1 MQAEL
6 ENYKSNEV
14 NLNVSEDI
22 SILYIV
28 QHELLNQKEVEFAGV
43 VLKHQLKEDFSFRIV
58 TKKSKPLDV
67 LHKALQSSS
76 DNAAKV
82 KEMIE
87 SEINKEKSAGSAW
100 SFVRIVKAEW
110 SQELRRIFWFVQ
122 NVVSQKQRMKS
133 SQFPW

>member
-1 MQAEL
+1 MQAEI

-58 TKKSKPLDV
+58 TKKSKPLDI

-76 DNAAKV
+76 DNASKII
-82 KEMIE
+82 EMIE
-87 SEINKEKSAGSAW
+87 SEINKDKSAGSA
-100 SFVRIVKAEW
+100 
-110 SQELRRIFWFVQ
+110 
-122 NVVSQKQRMKS
+122 
-133 SQFPW
+133 

>member
-87 SEINKEKSAGSAW
+87 TEINKESAGSAW

>member
-6 ENYKSNEV
+6 ENYKSNEI

-28 QHELLNQKEVEFAGV
+28 QHELLNEKEVEFAGV

-76 DNAAKV
+76 DNVLKI
-82 KEMIE
+82 KDMIN
-87 SEINKEKSAGSAW
+87 SAVTNEKSAGPA
-100 SFVRIVKAEW
+100 
-110 SQELRRIFWFVQ
+110 
-122 NVVSQKQRMKS
+122 
-133 SQFPW
+133 

>member
-6 ENYKSNEV
+6 ENYKSNEI

-43 VLKHQLKEDFSFRIV
+43 VLKHQLKEDFSFKIV
-58 TKKSKPLDV
+58 TKKSKPLDI

-76 DNAAKV
+76 DNALKV

-87 SEINKEKSAGSAW
+87 SAVNKEKSADSTW
-100 SFVRIVKAEW
+100 NFVQTVKAEW

-122 NVVSQKQRMKS
+122 NVVSQRPRMKS
-133 SQFPW
+133 NQFLW

>member
-1 MQAEL
+1 MQAEI
-6 ENYKSNEV
+6 ENYKTNEV

-22 SILYIV
+22 SVLYIV

-58 TKKSKPLDV
+58 TKKSKPLDI

-76 DNAAKV
+76 DNALKL

-87 SEINKEKSAGSAW
+87 LEINKEKSAGST
-100 SFVRIVKAEW
+100 
-110 SQELRRIFWFVQ
+110 
-122 NVVSQKQRMKS
+122 
-133 SQFPW
+133 

>member
-6 ENYKSNEV
+6 ENYKSNEI

-28 QHELLNQKEVEFAGV
+28 QHELLNEKEVEFAGV

-76 DNAAKV
+76 DNVLKIKDMLSSAVA
-82 KEMIE
+82 
-87 SEINKEKSAGSAW
+87 NEKSSGSTW
-100 SFVRIVKAEW
+100 SFVQIAKVGW
-110 SQELRRIFWFVQ
+110 NHV
-122 NVVSQKQRMKS
+122 
-133 SQFPW
+133 

>member
-6 ENYKSNEV
+6 ENYKSNEI

-28 QHELLNQKEVEFAGV
+28 QHELLNEKEVEFAGV
-43 VLKHQLKEDFSFRIV
+43 VLKHQLKENFNFRIV

-67 LHKALQSSS
+67 LLKALQSST
-76 DNAAKV
+76 DNAIKL

-87 SEINKEKSAGSAW
+87 ATVNKEKSADSA
-100 SFVRIVKAEW
+100 
-110 SQELRRIFWFVQ
+110 
-122 NVVSQKQRMKS
+122 
-133 SQFPW
+133 

>member
-6 ENYKSNEV
+6 ENYKSNEI

-28 QHELLNQKEVEFAGV
+28 QHELLNEKEVEFAGV

-76 DNAAKV
+76 DNVLKIND
-82 KEMIE
+82 MIN
-87 SEINKEKSAGSAW
+87 SAVTNEKSAD
-100 SFVRIVKAEW
+100 
-110 SQELRRIFWFVQ
+110 
-122 NVVSQKQRMKS
+122 
-133 SQFPW
+133 PT

>member
-1 MQAEL
+1 MQADL

-58 TKKSKPLDV
+58 TKKSKPLDI

-76 DNAAKV
+76 DNALKL

-87 SEINKEKSAGSAW
+87 SEVNKEKSAGSA
-100 SFVRIVKAEW
+100 
-110 SQELRRIFWFVQ
+110 
-122 NVVSQKQRMKS
+122 
-133 SQFPW
+133 

>member
-6 ENYKSNEV
+6 ENYKSNEI

-28 QHELLNQKEVEFAGV
+28 QHELLNEKEVEFAGV

-76 DNAAKV
+76 DNVLKIKDMLSSAVA
-82 KEMIE
+82 
-87 SEINKEKSAGSAW
+87 NEKSSGST
-100 SFVRIVKAEW
+100 
-110 SQELRRIFWFVQ
+110 
-122 NVVSQKQRMKS
+122 
-133 SQFPW
+133 

>member
-43 VLKHQLKEDFSFRIV
+43 VLKHQLKGDFSFRIV

-67 LHKALQSSS
+67 LRKALQSST

-87 SEINKEKSAGSAW
+87 SEINKKKSDGSA
-100 SFVRIVKAEW
+100 
-110 SQELRRIFWFVQ
+110 
-122 NVVSQKQRMKS
+122 
-133 SQFPW
+133 

>member
-1 MQAEL
+1 MQAEI
-6 ENYKSNEV
+6 ENYKANEV

-58 TKKSKPLDV
+58 TKKSKPLDI
-67 LHKALQSSS
+67 LHKALQASS
-76 DNAAKV
+76 DNALKV

-87 SEINKEKSAGSAW
+87 SEINKEKGAGSA
-100 SFVRIVKAEW
+100 
-110 SQELRRIFWFVQ
+110 
-122 NVVSQKQRMKS
+122 
-133 SQFPW
+133 

>member
-1 MQAEL
+1 MQAEI
-6 ENYKSNEV
+6 ENSKSNEL

-58 TKKSKPLDV
+58 TKKSKPLDI

-76 DNAAKV
+76 DNALKL

-87 SEINKEKSAGSAW
+87 SEVNKEKSAGSA
-100 SFVRIVKAEW
+100 
-110 SQELRRIFWFVQ
+110 
-122 NVVSQKQRMKS
+122 
-133 SQFPW
+133 

>member
-6 ENYKSNEV
+6 ENYKSNEI

-58 TKKSKPLDV
+58 TKKSKPLDI
-67 LHKALQSSS
+67 LHKALKSSS
-76 DNAAKV
+76 DNALKV

-87 SEINKEKSAGSAW
+87 LAVNKEKSADST
-100 SFVRIVKAEW
+100 
-110 SQELRRIFWFVQ
+110 
-122 NVVSQKQRMKS
+122 
-133 SQFPW
+133 

>member
-43 VLKHQLKEDFSFRIV
+43 VLKHQLKGDFSFRIV

-67 LHKALQSSS
+67 LHKALQSST

-87 SEINKEKSAGSAW
+87 SEINKKKSDGSA
-100 SFVRIVKAEW
+100 
-110 SQELRRIFWFVQ
+110 
-122 NVVSQKQRMKS
+122 
-133 SQFPW
+133 

>member
-6 ENYKSNEV
+6 ENYKANEI

-58 TKKSKPLDV
+58 TKKSNPLDI
-67 LHKALQSSS
+67 LHKALQTSA
-76 DNAAKV
+76 DNSLKV

-87 SEINKEKSAGSAW
+87 SLVNKEKSTDST
-100 SFVRIVKAEW
+100 
-110 SQELRRIFWFVQ
+110 
-122 NVVSQKQRMKS
+122 
-133 SQFPW
+133 

>member
-6 ENYKSNEV
+6 ENYKSNEI

-28 QHELLNQKEVEFAGV
+28 QHELLNEKEVEFAGV

-76 DNAAKV
+76 DNALKI
-82 KEMIE
+82 KDMI
-87 SEINKEKSAGSAW
+87 NLAVTNGKSAG
-100 SFVRIVKAEW
+100 
-110 SQELRRIFWFVQ
+110 
-122 NVVSQKQRMKS
+122 
-133 SQFPW
+133 PT

>member
-6 ENYKSNEV
+6 ENYKSNEI

-28 QHELLNQKEVEFAGV
+28 QHELLNEKEVEFAGV

-76 DNAAKV
+76 DNVLKI
-82 KEMIE
+82 KDL
-87 SEINKEKSAGSAW
+87 INSAVTNEKSAGPA
-100 SFVRIVKAEW
+100 
-110 SQELRRIFWFVQ
+110 
-122 NVVSQKQRMKS
+122 
-133 SQFPW
+133 

>member
-6 ENYKSNEV
+6 ENYKSNEI

-28 QHELLNQKEVEFAGV
+28 QHELLNEKEVEFAGV

-76 DNAAKV
+76 DNALKIKDMMNSAV
-82 KEMIE
+82 AD
-87 SEINKEKSAGSAW
+87 EKSAGST
-100 SFVRIVKAEW
+100 
-110 SQELRRIFWFVQ
+110 
-122 NVVSQKQRMKS
+122 
-133 SQFPW
+133 